1 MGTGISIIRKNVN
14 TAGNPGKRRLTNH
27 PDFRHFASFFFPFAS
42 ESAGSVESY
51 DLIVIELIAKGFP
64 EHIFKLIIQLVDSL
78 DARIWLTGLPVGT
91 HGESTNLRR
100 NLLRGILRASAADR
114 VSSRVLLVDASQI
127 SGNTT
132 CCSVLFFAC
141 FPVFLILVGARTAL
155 SVLYYLN
162 QAENQ

>member
-27 PDFRHFASFFFPFAS
+27 LDFRHFASFFFSFAS

-78 DARIWLTGLPVGT
+78 DAPIWLSGLPVGT

-100 NLLRGILRASAADR
+100 NLLRGILRASTADR

-132 CCSVLFFAC
+132 CCFVLSL
-141 FPVFLILVGARTAL
+141 PVFLF
-155 SVLYYLN
+155 S
-162 QAENQ
+162 

>member
-78 DARIWLTGLPVGT
+78 DAPIWLSGLPVGT
-91 HGESTNLRR
+91 HGESTFDVIYFGGFFVLRR
-100 NLLRGILRASAADR
+100 LTEFLHESCLSMRAKLAVIRHVVPFFLCLFSYFLDLSWCTDR
-114 VSSRVLLVDASQI
+114 I
-127 SGNTT
+127 I
-132 CCSVLFFAC
+132 F
-141 FPVFLILVGARTAL
+141 II
-155 SVLYYLN
+155 YLN
-162 QAENQ
+162 QPENQ